1 MKLKEIQSFNDEYYE
16 LKKKFRWEI
25 QDWIKAQRLGYCYV
39 RATIDSEKV
48 KIEMS
53 SELSVEEIKGLQN
66 NFGMILALKQ
76 VIKTENICHD
86 IPLYPVGSS
95 LRVHYTFQ
103 LTSGEN

>member
-1 MKLKEIQSFNDEYYE
+1 MKFKEIQDFQNDYKE

-25 QDWIKAQRLGYCYV
+25 EDWIKEQRIDYCYV
-39 RATIDSEKV
+39 RATIDSQKV

-66 NFGMILALKQ
+66 KFGMILAIKL
-76 VIKTENICHD
+76 VIKIENICYD

-95 LRVHYTFQ
+95 LRACYTFQ
-103 LTSGEN
+103 LSN